1 TRSWKIS
8 MPLYRRLE
16 PNAELMDFRC
26 VEMVEETMY
35 GHLRK
40 EQLVKRWVGNT
51 MTVDITRTIP
61 PGEAVHER
69 YISGNPPTKYRRADS
84 MRIHIILAAAAVSIV
99 LLVSQTPA

>member
-1 TRSWKIS
+1 

-16 PNAELMDFRC
+16 PNAQLMDFRC

-40 EQLVKRWVGNT
+40 DQLVKKWVGNT

-69 YISGNPPTKYRRADS
+69 YISGNPPQK
-84 MRIHIILAAAAVSIV
+84 
-99 LLVSQTPA
+99 